1 MNTENRSRYHTST
14 RVKSK
19 THILM
24 LQLARPWA
32 SLVPALPLSLKIS
45 LSLSP
50 LPRHTAALSLALSLS
65 LCQSFSSFCHVS
77 FLSFPFL
84 LLSLPFSLLLGS
96 YLPPG
101 RRIKETR
108 ADERRQ
114 GKWRRKTLVF
124 CLPPQALLGLL
135 PLRP

>member
-45 LSLSP
+45 LSLS
-50 LPRHTAALSLALSLS
+50 LPPSSSHGSSLSLS